1 MRIRIRSVLAGY
13 AALIIATLFSV
24 ATAQDGASL
33 YDVELVIFRVNS
45 PTGTPEQWTTE
56 EGLANDTAAE
66 DDAEE
71 SAAGTSV
78 RTTRQASVTPLAP
91 EQFKLTAVEDTLRR
105 SREYQP
111 LAHIGWT
118 QPGYS
123 LNAAPGVALADL
135 LPASAVSGR
144 VALSRGRYL
153 HLNLDLIYQSPSSGQ
168 HYVLRQSRR
177 MRSNEKHYFDHPY
190 FGVIAIITPHNS
202 NAG

>member
-1 MRIRIRSVLAGY
+1 MSMRSVLLGCVAF
-13 AALIIATLFSV
+13 LMTTTFSL
-24 ATAQDGASL
+24 ATAQDGANL

-56 EGLANDTAAE
+56 EGLANDTTP
-66 DDAEE
+66 DNDADES
-71 SAAGTSV
+71 SAAAAP

-91 EQFKLTAVEDTLRR
+91 EQFKLSAVEDTLRR

-111 LAHIGWT
+111 VAHIGWT

-135 LPASAVSGR
+135 LPASAISGR
-144 VALSRGRYL
+144 VALSRGHYL
-153 HLNLDLIYQSPSSGQ
+153 HLNLDLVYQSPSSGQ
-168 HYVLRQSRR
+168 HYVMRQSRR

-190 FGVIAIITPHNS
+190 FGVIAIVTPHNS
-202 NAG
+202 GAG